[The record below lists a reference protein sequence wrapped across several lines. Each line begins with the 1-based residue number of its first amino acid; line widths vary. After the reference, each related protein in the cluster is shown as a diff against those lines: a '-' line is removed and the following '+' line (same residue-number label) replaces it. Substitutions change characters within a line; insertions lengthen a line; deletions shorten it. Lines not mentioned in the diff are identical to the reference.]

1 MEKWVGFGGKE
12 SLFYLSTTHAW
23 CVKVGHYLFYLH
35 LDRTKEPLLRRLA
48 VMAVC
53 VHQMA
58 L

>member
-1 MEKWVGFGGKE
+1 MGGLLGE
-12 SLFYLSTTHAW
+12 GEFVAW

-35 LDRTKEPLLRRLA
+35 LDGTKEPLLRCLA